1 MPTIKAFSVAR
12 TQKSYDPATPTGPS
26 GVYSYS
32 GVPEEGLQWS
42 GRNGAYD
49 HPTEQGAEEGRV
61 PTLVVSGQTTAQMAA
76 PLADG
81 AAGPATGVTLTTTP
95 IPAAAFPVAWDQ
107 GTYVVTT
114 TNTGADHSGAGLI
127 VRVDVA
133 ANGNMTLNAAPI
145 VDAGEGYTTATDDT
159 ATLDL
164 GLINPAQGA
173 ITIAA

>member
-1 MPTIKAFSVAR
+1 MPTIKAFSVAGP
-12 TQKSYDPATPTGPS
+12 KSYDGTPTGPS

-42 GRNGAYD
+42 GRTVHTITPPGKVL
-49 HPTEQGAEEGRV
+49 RK
-61 PTLVVSGQTTAQMAA
+61 VVSPLSWSLVRLPHKWQHLSPMASWSCYRCHLDHH
-76 PLADG
+76 PDPCCCILCLG
-81 AAGPATGVTLTTTP
+81 SRYLCCHHH
-95 IPAAAFPVAWDQ
+95 
-107 GTYVVTT
+107 
-114 TNTGADHSGAGLI
+114 NTGADHSGAGLI

-133 ANGNMTLNAAPI
+133 ANGNMTLNANPI

-159 ATLDL
+159 AVLDL